1 MNQEPFTYAL
11 SQISHLVSNV
21 NKKNTPATARQLA
34 QLVKDFGLEADR
46 HLLRCLFSSID
57 FGDATHSASRGY
69 CQARLLATELASLT
83 NKPQLVANVCF
94 AVDNPF
100 PQQKSLKPTSNLL
113 PQISK
118 TLSCTPI
125 QETALSIA
133 LLNSEHPEIVRLAE
147 AHLKNC
153 LTELIESYIESDSGS
168 NLEGSLNDVSPEFLQ
183 QILSLISYGK
193 HTTFGLTDQT
203 YERFRL
209 QLCRDFPRD
218 RVPLILAPLLYTE
231 NSEISAEILKI
242 NTHSILQ
249 SSIMKTSW
257 TNLVVEVGYS
267 FTATLDDCRNH
278 LLKVGGRDITP
289 QDVAKIVSSMC
300 LTHET
305 LSESS
310 INLPTPSAFWPQG
323 SDPSGQKG
331 KDGNGGSSASEN
343 TTWKPEVLVQAL
355 KEVVPSLNWKEV
367 CLALDHAEF
376 MLKDRAGL
384 SLLLTIVKMGM
395 QACNLG
401 QNFPVECLYQRWT
414 NVEGQLSIISQILKN
429 PDLYTFADHI
439 YTAVSLDLLKT
450 PPETDSKEV
459 ATWMS
464 LHLVDVLLYIADH
477 ANLSEKVMKI
487 FKVPGSLCPD
497 ILFLALL
504 QISPPMTTARQE
516 LFTNLVPIFLGNHPN
531 AGTILHHAWNHST
544 FNVTLRPIILHAM
557 SDWYMVGEGD
567 QSRLSRILDV
577 AQDLKALSNLLNI
590 RTYMFIIDLAC
601 LASRREYLKLEK
613 WLADKIRDHGEPF
626 VKTILKFLQRR
637 CPQIMGG
644 KYSEEQIPKSSQL
657 PPETL
662 ITILNCLQACIGN
675 CTPEVAEMIHNMT
688 QYGMLLNSKTRVQQQ
703 QQQQQQQAPQQQPPP
718 PGVLRSH
725 RGLEAFGANAM
736 GSQLLPPMVDSL
748 NSLTANIGGLS
759 IGGPGGGNSAFSF
772 NNIIATPASPSRLL
786 PSSSPFPMMPLPPG
800 AAAAAAA
807 QAGTLGRL
815 QQTPNDKLGAA
826 GGAAGIPNPA
836 ITPSPF
842 TTDTA
847 LPVSKEV
854 EDEANSYFQ
863 RIYNL
868 PPHPTLSIDEVLDM
882 LQRYKDSP
890 NRHENDVYQC
900 MLRNLF
906 EEYKFFPQY
915 PDKELQTTAQLFGG
929 MVERNLVTTYVALG
943 LALRCVLDALK
954 KQEGSKMYYFGITA
968 LDRFKNKLHLYPKY
982 CEYVHSI
989 AHFSEFPAHLIEYI
1003 EYGSQS
1009 QEPPNKT
1016 LGPGP
1021 LPPSIL
1027 QFMPSGTSG
1036 RGPVGNPLYR
1046 SNSVTGTSNLTLA
1059 GVSTSASA
1067 AAAAAAAAAGTG
1079 TGTPGKINLSAQLI
1093 PPGGSG
1099 VGGGAG
1105 GAGTSGSSG
1114 GAGAGSAGGG
1124 GGQPPRVKSI
1134 ANATNIDTLL
1144 VATQD
1149 REEKITA
1156 PPDAIQDKTAFIFN
1170 NLSQIN
1176 LQQKCEEIK
1185 EILQKDYYTW
1195 LAQYLVLK
1203 RASIEVNFHVLY
1215 SNFLD
1220 ALKIQEINRLVTKET
1235 FRNIR
1240 VLLRS
1245 DKGIA
1250 NFSDRSLLKNLG
1262 HWLGMMTLGRNKP
1275 ILHLDIDVKSLLVEA
1290 YNKGQQ
1296 ELLYVVP
1303 FVAKVLE
1310 SCAKSKVFK
1319 PPNPWTMSI
1328 MNLLAELHQE
1338 PDLKLN
1344 LKFEIEVLCKNLN
1357 IDVSDLKP
1365 AIYLK
1370 DPERAQNI
1378 EYQLS
1383 QPKPP
1388 KETPAAVM
1396 PGGVGAGVSGM
1407 GVGGNAG
1414 GGGVVSVVPQLPP
1427 GPEDMGTSGPSS
1439 SPANVAM
1446 DAALAAT
1453 GPPEPRFHYSDIN
1466 IANPSLNAQHIV
1478 YHPTVVIV
1486 HTQSHLKVIVKSC
1499 LERTISE
1506 WISLIVD
1513 RSVKIASKTTEQIVR
1528 KDFALDSDET
1538 RMRRSAHNMA
1548 RSLVAGM
1555 AMITCREQMLQ
1566 TIQNN
1571 IKAGFLT
1578 AVSHAQKDMIESA
1591 AAQLAIDNIE
1601 LVSAFIQKTAIEKVA
1616 VEMDKI
1622 LAEDF
1627 QLRKLARQEGRR
1639 YWDASVLS
1647 YQAERMP
1654 ERIRLNVGGVSP
1666 SQLAVYEEFSRN
1678 IPGFL
1683 PITERD
1689 AAQFAPKMAE
1699 MIPFVA
1705 TPDEIGA
1712 MYDELA
1718 SKMDTFIKTT
1728 RLVPI
1733 LQVHTNNME
1742 QLLECLIH
1750 AHRSLDNL
1758 TGCTLLNKAV
1768 EGLLEGLVNIPDQL
1782 EHIKLYRDIH
1792 LRVMRLM
1799 QDNRLFGPM
1808 WTNKAITRYMV
1819 ECREE
1824 LRYNVEA
1831 VDLLISSNFV
1841 NMQQFDMM
1849 LVQLM
1854 DNGNNYVAVV
1864 FAMQL
1869 LQTFFID
1876 ERHNSVITEN
1886 DLAGTIEML
1895 HRLTA
1900 HPRAPEGL
1908 THLIEMLRANHDP
1921 NSFLMDRTIVGPTS
1935 YIHAGV
1941 AQARSDIDDS
1951 PGFLERAEFLL
1962 KDWVSIALSPNTC
1975 RDPLKGFSLFVGK
1988 MNAHGILKGDEPLT
2002 RFFRFATQYCIDLT
2016 YRNMNEPNWK
2026 TKIFQFIDAYVRLIA
2041 LLVKHSGESGST
2053 NTKLNLLN
2061 KILGIVIGIL
2071 LHDQEVHTT
2080 AFQQIGYHRIFAMLF
2095 LELTTHDPIL
2105 ENISI
2110 SVITAFCHTYHIL
2123 RPSAAPG
2130 FCYSWLELIAHR
2142 VFIGRVLALI
2152 PQQKGWNMYSQLLI
2166 DLFKYLAPFLRNAEL
2181 AKPVQ
2186 HLYKGTL
2193 RVLLVLLHDF
2203 PEFLCDY
2210 HFAFC
2215 DVIPS
2220 NCIQMRNLILSP
2232 YPRNMRLPDPF
2243 TPNLKVDMLND
2254 IGGSPRIS
2262 INYASSIQP
2271 ASFKKDLDSYLK
2283 ARAPVTFLSK
2293 NLGPTMSTIIHS
2305 AHMDIFQNLAVD
2317 LDTEGRY
2324 LFLNAIANQL
2334 RYPNSHTHYFSCCI
2348 LYLFAE
2354 ANSEAIQEQ
2363 ITRVLLERL
2372 IVNRPHPW
2380 GLLITFIELIKNPIY
2395 KFWDHDFVHCAP
2407 EIERL
2412 FESVAKSCMVASK
2425 SQQQIQNNNSLNMPS
2440 GDDVRT
2446 AASEKQLPTFLSAT
2460 LLQQILAENLT
2471 SEPIHVDSFSAR
2483 IATKPGDNYSSDVF
2497 TIVIH
2502 YNGSKTIALVAKIMV
2517 DNETMKTF
2525 GESLGAFVKEVNTF
2539 RNLLPA
2545 FSEIVSGA
2553 GGLEKFG
2560 AKCFYASRDPLDTIV
2575 FEDLKVLG
2583 YRMPDRTRGGLDLAH
2598 CALIMRKIGV
2608 FHAAS
2613 MVYVARGTTER
2624 ELFTNLYAHGM
2635 VRPGDDE
2642 DNHPAL
2648 KMFINGL
2655 EKFLQVSAEWPELKR
2670 SIWLKL
2676 EALKPDYRRRI
2687 VQCLLTERP
2696 EEEEEVTFR
2705 VLNHGDLWSNNMMFR
2720 YDNDDD
2726 GTTVRELIFVD
2737 YQLSSY
2743 GSPGLDLVYCL
2754 HNCPQLDVRENHT
2767 EQLLRLYHES
2777 LCEGLRSGGYC
2788 QQSFPSF
2795 ADVWKEYERHEFI
2808 GKLGFFFFFC

>member
-1 MNQEPFTYAL
+1 
-11 SQISHLVSNV
+11 
-21 NKKNTPATARQLA
+21 
-34 QLVKDFGLEADR
+34 
-46 HLLRCLFSSID
+46 
-57 FGDATHSASRGY
+57 
-69 CQARLLATELASLT
+69 QARLLATELASLT

-113 PQISK
+113 AQISK

-133 LLNSEHPEIVRLAE
+133 LLHSEQPEIVRFAE

-153 LTELIESYIESDSGS
+153 LTELIESYIDSDSGS
-168 NLEGSLNDVSPEFLQ
+168 NNVEGSLNDVSPEFLQ
-183 QILSLISYGK
+183 QILSLISYGR
-193 HTTFGLTDQT
+193 HTALGLTDQT
-203 YERFRL
+203 YERFRS

-218 RVPLILAPLLYTE
+218 RVPLILAPLLYAE
-231 NSEISAEILKI
+231 SSEISAEILKL

-267 FTATLDDCRNH
+267 FTATFDDCRNH

-300 LTHET
+300 LTHES

-323 SDPSGQKG
+323 SGDPSGQKG
-331 KDGNGGSSASEN
+331 KDGNGGSSASEV

-355 KEVVPSLNWKEV
+355 KEVVPALNWKEV
-367 CLALDHAEF
+367 CVALDHPEF
-376 MLKDRAGL
+376 LLKDRAGL

-395 QACNLG
+395 QASNMG
-401 QNFPVECLYQRWT
+401 QTFPVECLYQRWT
-414 NVEGQLSIISQILKN
+414 NVEGQLSIISLILKN
-429 PDLYTFADHI
+429 SDLYSFADHI
-439 YTAVSLDLLKT
+439 YTSVSLDLLKT

-459 ATWMS
+459 ACWMS

-497 ILFLALL
+497 VLFLALL
-504 QISPPMTTARQE
+504 QINPPMTTARQE

-601 LASRREYLKLEK
+601 LA
-613 WLADKIRDHGEPF
+613 
-626 VKTILKFLQRR
+626 
-637 CPQIMGG
+637 
-644 KYSEEQIPKSSQL
+644 
-657 PPETL
+657 
-662 ITILNCLQACIGN
+662 
-675 CTPEVAEMIHNMT
+675 
-688 QYGMLLNSKTRVQQQ
+688 
-703 QQQQQQQAPQQQPPP
+703 
-718 PGVLRSH
+718 
-725 RGLEAFGANAM
+725 
-736 GSQLLPPMVDSL
+736 QLLPPMVDSL

-772 NNIIATPASPSRLL
+772 NNIIATPPSPSRLL

-800 AAAAAAA
+800 AAAAA
-807 QAGTLGRL
+807 QAGTLSRL

-826 GGAAGIPNPA
+826 AAAGAAGIPTQA
-836 ITPSPF
+836 LAPF
-842 TTDTA
+842 TADA
-847 LPVSKEV
+847 PLPVSKEV

-954 KQEGSKMYYFGITA
+954 KPEGTKMYYFGITA

-1003 EYGSQS
+1003 EYGSQG

-1027 QFMPSGTSG
+1027 QFMPSGAAG
-1036 RGPVGNPLYR
+1036 RGGPVGNPLYR

-1059 GVSTSASA
+1059 GVSTGNSG
-1067 AAAAAAAAAGTG
+1067 GTG
-1079 TGTPGKINLSAQLI
+1079 
-1093 PPGGSG
+1093 
-1099 VGGGAG
+1099 
-1105 GAGTSGSSG
+1105 GSS
-1114 GAGAGSAGGG
+1114 G

-1149 REEKITA
+1149 REEKIIA

-1220 ALKIQEINRLVTKET
+1220 ALKIPEINRLVTKET

-1328 MNLLAELHQE
+1328 MNVLAELHQE

-1388 KETPAAVM
+1388 KETPAA
-1396 PGGVGAGVSGM
+1396 A
-1407 GVGGNAG
+1407 
-1414 GGGVVSVVPQLPP
+1414 VVVAAVLLP
-1427 GPEDMGTSGPSS
+1427 SGPSS

-1446 DAALAAT
+1446 DPALAAT

-1478 YHPTVVIV
+1478 YHPTVAIL
-1486 HTQSHLKVIVKSC
+1486 HTQTHLKVIVKSC

-1555 AMITCREQMLQ
+1555 AMITCRDQMVQ

-1571 IKAGFLT
+1571 IKVAFAA
-1578 AVSHAQKDMIESA
+1578 AVGSAQKEAIIEH
-1591 AAQLAIDNIE
+1591 AAQQLAMDNIE
-1601 LVSAFIQKTAIEKVA
+1601 LVTAFIQKTAIEKVA
-1616 VEMDKI
+1616 IEMDKI

-1639 YWDASVLS
+1639 YWDAAVLS
-1647 YQAERMP
+1647 YHAERMP
-1654 ERIRLNVGGVSP
+1654 ERIKLNVGGVSP

-1699 MIPFVA
+1699 MLPFVA

-1712 MYDELA
+1712 IYDELA

-1733 LQVHTNNME
+1733 LQLHTNNME

-1768 EGLLEGLVNIPDQL
+1768 EGLLEGLINIPDQI
-1782 EHIKLYRDIH
+1782 EHVKLYRDIH

-1799 QDNRLFGPM
+1799 QDHRLFGPM
-1808 WTNKAITRYMV
+1808 WTNKAITRYML

-1831 VDLLISSNFV
+1831 VDLLITSNFV

-1876 ERHNSVITEN
+1876 ERHNSAITEN

-1921 NSFLMDRTIVGPTS
+1921 NSFLMDRAIVGPTS

-1941 AQARSDIDDS
+1941 AQARVSSDIDDS

-1962 KDWVSIALSPNTC
+1962 KDWVTIALSPNTC
-1975 RDPLKGFSLFVGK
+1975 RDPLKGFSVFVGK

-2016 YRNMNEPNWK
+2016 YRNMNEPNAK

-2061 KILGIVIGIL
+2061 KILGIIIGIL

-2080 AFQQIGYHRIFAMLF
+2080 AFQQVGYHRIFAMLF

-2110 SVITAFCHTYHIL
+2110 SVITAFCHTFHIL

-2142 VFIGRVLALI
+2142 VFIGRVLAQI
-2152 PQQKGWNMYSQLLI
+2152 PQQKGWHMYSQLLI

-2271 ASFKKDLDSYLK
+2271 VSFKKDLDSYLK
-2283 ARAPVTFLSK
+2283 ARAPVTFLSELRSNLQISNEVGSRYNIPLMNALVLYVGTQAIAHIRSK

-2412 FESVAKSCMVASK
+2412 FESVAKSCMVTSK
-2425 SQQQIQNNNSLNMPS
+2425 SQQQIQN
-2440 GDDVRT
+2440 V
-2446 AASEKQLPTFLSAT
+2446 
-2460 LLQQILAENLT
+2460 
-2471 SEPIHVDSFSAR
+2471 EPDI
-2483 IATKPGDNYSSDVF
+2483 
-2497 TIVIH
+2497 
-2502 YNGSKTIALVAKIMV
+2502 
-2517 DNETMKTF
+2517 
-2525 GESLGAFVKEVNTF
+2525 
-2539 RNLLPA
+2539 
-2545 FSEIVSGA
+2545 
-2553 GGLEKFG
+2553 
-2560 AKCFYASRDPLDTIV
+2560 
-2575 FEDLKVLG
+2575 
-2583 YRMPDRTRGGLDLAH
+2583 
-2598 CALIMRKIGV
+2598 
-2608 FHAAS
+2608 
-2613 MVYVARGTTER
+2613 TEC
-2624 ELFTNLYAHGM
+2624 
-2635 VRPGDDE
+2635 
-2642 DNHPAL
+2642 
-2648 KMFINGL
+2648 
-2655 EKFLQVSAEWPELKR
+2655 S
-2670 SIWLKL
+2670 
-2676 EALKPDYRRRI
+2676 
-2687 VQCLLTERP
+2687 
-2696 EEEEEVTFR
+2696 
-2705 VLNHGDLWSNNMMFR
+2705 
-2720 YDNDDD
+2720 
-2726 GTTVRELIFVD
+2726 
-2737 YQLSSY
+2737 
-2743 GSPGLDLVYCL
+2743 
-2754 HNCPQLDVRENHT
+2754 
-2767 EQLLRLYHES
+2767 
-2777 LCEGLRSGGYC
+2777 
-2788 QQSFPSF
+2788 
-2795 ADVWKEYERHEFI
+2795 
-2808 GKLGFFFFFC
+2808 